1 MEPGETSFKKCFQ
14 KWFCRRMSF
23 HKIHD
28 ILRDMPMYQEIL
40 QRGRDEGLV
49 RGRQE
54 GHKEG
59 RIEGLQVGRREGQ
72 FKAQRQ
78 AIISIVQERF
88 PKLELLVKKQ
98 IAMNSDADRLNQL
111 IVQLCVARNE
121 RAATLLLLAE
131 SDIQTQS

>member
-1 MEPGETSFKKCFQ
+1 
-14 KWFCRRMSF
+14 MSF

-40 QRGRDEGLV
+40 QRGRDEGFV

-111 IVQLCVARNE
+111 IVQLSVARDE